1 MPTSEAKVMI
11 IGTGYRTLYE
21 KLKKAMHFFELPDL
35 DNDSTISIKINLCD
49 ARPPDSGAITH
60 PLFLD
65 KLLRILREEYKNKVI
80 INVVESDASVAMPDL
95 FVKWFGLMNVI
106 EKWNAKYVNLSKDE
120 IEYKESD
127 GDVLKEVPVPKTLAE
142 TDFFISAPKLKINS
156 LTKVSCCLKNQFG
169 CLPIVKKN
177 RYHGVVDSV
186 IAEINRVMGPDL
198 CIVDGILSHVG
209 IQGPAFGYPIRSNLV
224 LVGNDPVALDT
235 IVAKIL
241 GFNPKSITH
250 ILKCQEMKLGS
261 MDYQL
266 IGDLREIR
274 QIYKPNKMEWTLH
287 KFASWLRKKVA

>member
-11 IGTGYRTLYE
+11 LKTSYRTLYE
-21 KLKKAMHFFELPDL
+21 KLKKALQSYQLPDL
-35 DNDSTISIKINLCD
+35 DSDSTISIKINLCD

-65 KLLRILREEYKNKVI
+65 KLLRILREEYEDKVI

-95 FVKWFGLMNVI
+95 FIEWFGLMNVI
-106 EKWNAKYVNLSKDE
+106 KKWDAKYVNLSQDE
-120 IEYKESD
+120 IEYKQSN

-169 CLPIVKKN
+169 CLPIVRKS

-186 IAEINRVMGPDL
+186 IAEINTVMRPDL

-224 LVGNDPVALDT
+224 LVGNDPVALDA
-235 IVAKIL
+235 IAAKIL

-250 ILKCQEMKLGS
+250 ILKCQEMKIGS
-261 MDYQL
+261 MDYQ
-266 IGDLREIR
+266 ITGDLKDIC
-274 QIYKPNKMEWTLH
+274 QIYKPNKMEWTMH
-287 KFASWLRKKVA
+287 RFASWLRKKVA